1 MRWKQL
7 LMPIK
12 SMDKDEARGFISS
25 HKEGAYTLLD
35 VRQQWEYE
43 KEHIPGAILVPLTQL
58 PEKFKEIGTEKPT
71 IVYCAVGGRSRVAAQ
86 LLAGQGFK
94 EVYNLKGGI
103 QAWKGEK
110 ASGPGNEGMH
120 YVKGDESLEEIIM
133 LAYGMEEGLRG
144 FYETMAVEYKG
155 KESAGILEKLASIE
169 DTHKQKL
176 FEVYKRL
183 NPFVKDMET
192 FESDIV
198 SGMMEGGM
206 TTEEFIKQK
215 RPALGTVRG
224 VLVTAATI
232 EIQALDL
239 YMRYAEKMNDENSKK
254 ILYDIAEEE
263 KVHLKEL
270 GKLLDGQR

>member
-7 LMPIK
+7 LMPVK

-58 PEKFKEIGTEKPT
+58 PEKFKEIGPEKPT

-103 QAWKGEK
+103 LAWKGGK
-110 ASGPGNEGMH
+110 ASGPSDEGMH

-144 FYETMAVEYKG
+144 FYKAMAAEYMG

-183 NPFVKDMET
+183 NPSVKDMEA

-215 RPALGTVRG
+215 RPALETARG

-263 KVHLKEL
+263 KVHLREL
-270 GKLLDGQR
+270 GKLLDGA